1 MGRIAN
7 AWRISKASWT
17 VLRRDRE
24 LIAVPIIA
32 GVASILAFA
41 AIAVPG
47 SLLLGGNQAIDEG
60 NPALWLVGALA
71 LVAAA
76 WMSAIGQAAIVAGA
90 AERMDGGDPDLGSA
104 YAAARSRAGR
114 LLEWAILATVV
125 SIVLDQIEQ
134 RFGVLGRIVSWLGAA
149 AFSVL
154 SFLALPVIVFEDVGA
169 IEAFK
174 RSSRL
179 LRATWGE
186 QVSFN
191 VGMGLL
197 GFVAVLPGVLV
208 GGALL
213 STGMV
218 PLQVLGV
225 AVAVVWVLLVVAITS
240 ALSAV
245 FKAALYRWAHGLPV
259 DPAFDAASL
268 SGAFQPRR

>member
-7 AWRISKASWT
+7 AWRISKASWA
-17 VLRRDRE
+17 VLRQDRE
-24 LIAVPIIA
+24 LLAVPIIA

-47 SLLLGGNQAIDEG
+47 WLLLGGNQAVDEG
-60 NPALWLVGALA
+60 NPALWLVGVLA
-71 LVAAA
+71 MVAAA

-90 AERMDGGDPDLGSA
+90 AERMDGGDPDLSSA
-104 YAAARSRAGR
+104 YAAARGRAGR

-134 RFGVLGRIVSWLGAA
+134 RFGVLGRLVSWLGAA

-186 QVSFN
+186 QVTFN

-197 GFVAVLPGVLV
+197 GFVGALAGLVV
-208 GGALL
+208 GGLL
-213 STGMV
+213 VSTGV
-218 PLQVLGV
+218 APLQVLGV
-225 AVAVVWVLLVVAITS
+225 AVAVVWVLLVVAVTS

-245 FKAALYRWAHGLPV
+245 FKAALYRWANGLPV

-268 SGAFQPRR
+268 SGAFDRRR